1 MEYLCEYQITCAYL
15 KSEQD
20 VFNMKSKPSVLTK
33 NN

>member
-20 VFNMKSKPSVLTK
+20 IFNIKTQTLCVNKDK
-33 NN
+33 